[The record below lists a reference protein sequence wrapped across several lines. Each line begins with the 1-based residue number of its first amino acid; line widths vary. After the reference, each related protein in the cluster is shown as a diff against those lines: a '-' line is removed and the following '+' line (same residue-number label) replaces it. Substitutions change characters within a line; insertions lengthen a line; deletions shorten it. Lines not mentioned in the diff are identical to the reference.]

1 MSNNVLKQ
9 IFIILTICAL
19 FSTGFLQV
27 GFAEIV
33 PNWVKNTAKWYGE
46 GKISEVEFL
55 NAIKFLIDNGI
66 LNTEKQVPIPKIEQD
81 DTKQELLEYGVN
93 QLELKNNLAA
103 LQFFNKALDK
113 DPRDVKALVDKGI
126 VLARQGS
133 YKDAKALFDKAI
145 EISESQGNVN
155 YKAIANAGIVL
166 SIFGDPD
173 EAMKYFDR
181 VLDNEKDVKQETLL
195 AVLTNKGVTLLEQGK
210 FEESI
215 PYFDRVLEIEPDRIG
230 GLVNK
235 ANALQELDR
244 TDEAF
249 PLFIKAHE
257 LSKDPLSWKPTFV
270 IIK

>member
-1 MSNNVLKQ
+1 MMLKQ
-9 IFIILTICAL
+9 IFIIFGIFTL
-19 FSTGFLQV
+19 FSAGFLQI

-33 PNWVKNTAKWYGE
+33 PEWVKNTAKWYGD
-46 GKISEVEFL
+46 GKISEIEFL
-55 NAIKFLIDNGI
+55 NTIQFLINNGI
-66 LNTEKQVPIPKIEQD
+66 LNTEKQNAIPKIEPD
-81 DTKQELLEYGVN
+81 DTKQELLEYGVS

-126 VLARQGS
+126 VLARQGN
-133 YKDAKALFDKAI
+133 YKDAKAIFDKAI
-145 EISESQGNVN
+145 EISESQGKVN

-173 EAMKYFDR
+173 EAIKYFDR
-181 VLDNEKDVKQETLL
+181 VLDNEQEVKQETLL

-210 FEESI
+210 YEESI
-215 PYFDRVLEIEPDRIG
+215 SYFDRVLKIEPDRIG

-235 ANALQELDR
+235 ANALQELNR

-249 PLFIKAHE
+249 PLFIRAHE
-257 LSKDPLSWKPTFV
+257 LSNDPLSWKPTFV

>member
-1 MSNNVLKQ
+1 MLKQ
-9 IFIILTICAL
+9 IFTILTVFCL
-19 FSTGFLQV
+19 FSTGFLQHS
-27 GFAEIV
+27 FAEIV
-33 PNWVKNTAKWYGE
+33 PIWVKNTAKWYGD
-46 GKISEVEFL
+46 GKISEVEFI
-55 NAIKFLIDNGI
+55 NAIKYLIDNGVI
-66 LNTEKQVPIPKIEQD
+66 NVGKEVIIPKIEPD

-126 VLARQGS
+126 VLARQGN

-145 EISESQGNVN
+145 EISELQGKVN

-173 EAMKYFDR
+173 EAIKYFDR
-181 VLDNEKDVKQETLL
+181 VLYNEKDVKQETLI
-195 AVLTNKGVTLLEQGK
+195 AVLINKGVTLLEQGK

-215 PYFDRVLEIEPDRIG
+215 PYFDRVLEMEPDRIG
-230 GLVNK
+230 ALVNK

-249 PLFIKAHE
+249 PLFIRAHE